1 MFRAAWGCFELRGPA
16 CAVSGNFLKNRI
28 FVNSVRS
35 FPRLD
40 EGSCEYSMEN
50 NSVGHIRWWKV
61 LLPVLLGLG
70 FVAWMIARDFDPA
83 IFEHVRF
90 TWHALLF
97 IAIAF
102 LFMVGRDLGYMIRI
116 RLFSRG
122 QLTWRQAFRVIML
135 WEFTSAVTPSAIG
148 GTSVAVVFVHKEGIP
163 VGRSAAIVMLT
174 SFFDELYFAVVFP
187 IIFFLVGGD
196 RLFDGPMGHELMLF
210 ASIGYG
216 IKLAYLLLLSY
227 GLFLNPIGLK
237 WLIVK
242 IFSLPGLR
250 RWRPGAVKAGTD
262 IVRSAIE
269 IRRYRPM
276 FWLKSFAATF
286 LSWSSR
292 YLVANALFLAF
303 FSISDHLLVF
313 ARQLAMWI
321 MMLVAPTPG
330 GSGFAEYIFSN
341 FLSDV
346 IPVGASIQVG
356 TAAVIALLWRLVT
369 YYPYLIMGVFILP
382 KWLGRSFGK
391 KEPVVSQKAN

>member
-1 MFRAAWGCFELRGPA
+1 
-16 CAVSGNFLKNRI
+16 
-28 FVNSVRS
+28 
-35 FPRLD
+35 
-40 EGSCEYSMEN
+40 MEN
-50 NSVGHIRWWKV
+50 NAVGRVQWWKIAIPIV
-61 LLPVLLGLG
+61 LGLG
-70 FVAWMIARDFDPA
+70 FVVWMIARDFNPA
-83 IFEHVRF
+83 IFDRVRF
-90 TWHALLF
+90 TGRALLF
-97 IAIAF
+97 VLLAF

-174 SFFDELYFAVVFP
+174 SFFDELYFAVIFP
-187 IIFFLVGGD
+187 IVFFIVGGD
-196 RLFDGPMGHELMLF
+196 RLFEGPMGHELMLF

-216 IKLAYLLLLSY
+216 LKLAYLLLLSY

-242 IFSLPGLR
+242 FFSLPLLR
-250 RWRPGAVKAGTD
+250 RWRPGAVKAGMD

-269 IRRYRPM
+269 IRRYKPR
-276 FWLKSFAATF
+276 FWLDAFAATF

-292 YLVANALFLAF
+292 YLVANALFMAF
-303 FSISDHLLVF
+303 FTISDHFLVF

-330 GSGFAEYIFSN
+330 GSGFAEYIFTN

-346 IPVGASIQVG
+346 IPVGAAIQVG

-369 YYPYLIMGVFILP
+369 YYPYLIMGAVILP
-382 KWLGRSFGK
+382 RWLRNSFGK
-391 KEPVVSQKAN
+391 KQ

>member
-1 MFRAAWGCFELRGPA
+1 MKNNAVGP
-16 CAVSGNFLKNRI
+16 VQ
-28 FVNSVRS
+28 
-35 FPRLD
+35 
-40 EGSCEYSMEN
+40 
-50 NSVGHIRWWKV
+50 WWKIAIPIV
-61 LLPVLLGLG
+61 LGLG
-70 FVAWMIARDFDPA
+70 FVVWLIARDFNPA
-83 IFEHVRF
+83 IFDQVRF
-90 TWHALLF
+90 TGRALLF
-97 IAIAF
+97 VLLAF
-102 LFMVGRDLGYMIRI
+102 LFMVGRDLGYMIRL

-174 SFFDELYFAVVFP
+174 SFFDELYFAVIFP
-187 IIFFLVGGD
+187 IVFFIVGGD

-216 IKLAYLLLLSY
+216 LKLAYLILLSY

-269 IRRYRPM
+269 IRRYKPR
-276 FWLKSFAATF
+276 FWLDAFAATF

-292 YLVANALFLAF
+292 YLVANALFMAF
-303 FSISDHLLVF
+303 FTISDHFLVF

-330 GSGFAEYIFSN
+330 GSGFAEYIFTN

-346 IPVGASIQVG
+346 IPVGAAIQVG

-369 YYPYLIMGVFILP
+369 YYPYLIMGAVILP
-382 KWLGRSFGK
+382 RWLRNSFTK
-391 KEPVVSQKAN
+391 KNSTTAQKVD

>member
-1 MFRAAWGCFELRGPA
+1 MSFLYVGGGSLLKIVSLPTAPASPDGTGPDTHQ
-16 CAVSGNFLKNRI
+16 KNR
-28 FVNSVRS
+28 
-35 FPRLD
+35 
-40 EGSCEYSMEN
+40 MEN
-50 NSVGHIRWWKV
+50 NTVGRVRWWKIA
-61 LLPVLLGLG
+61 LPVLFGLG

-97 IAIAF
+97 IFVAF
-102 LFMVGRDLGYMIRI
+102 LFMVGRDLGYIIRI

-122 QLTWRQAFRVIML
+122 QLSWRQAFRIIML

-163 VGRSAAIVMLT
+163 VGKSAAIVMLT

-187 IIFFLVGGD
+187 VVFFIVGGD
-196 RLFDGPMGHELMLF
+196 RLFDGPMGHQLMLF
-210 ASIGYG
+210 AAIGYG
-216 IKLAYLLLLSY
+216 VKLAYLLLLSY
-227 GLFLNPIGLK
+227 GLFLNPLGLK

-262 IVRSAIE
+262 VVRSAIE
-269 IRRYRPM
+269 IRRYRPR
-276 FWLKSFAATF
+276 FWAESFAATF

-292 YLVANALFLAF
+292 YLVANALFMAF
-303 FSISDHLLVF
+303 FMLSDQFLVF

-346 IPVGASIQVG
+346 IPVGASIQIG

-369 YYPYLIMGVFILP
+369 YYPYLIMGAVILP
-382 KWLGRSFGK
+382 RWLRRSFGRQN
-391 KEPVVSQKAN
+391 PGISRKAG

>member
-1 MFRAAWGCFELRGPA
+1 M
-16 CAVSGNFLKNRI
+16 
-28 FVNSVRS
+28 
-35 FPRLD
+35 D
-40 EGSCEYSMEN
+40 N
-50 NSVGHIRWWKV
+50 NTVGRVQWWKIA
-61 LLPVLLGLG
+61 LPILFGLG

-83 IFEHVRF
+83 IFDTIHF
-90 TWHALLF
+90 TWRALLF
-97 IAIAF
+97 VFVAF
-102 LFMVGRDLGYMIRI
+102 LFMVGRDLGYIIRI
-116 RLFSRG
+116 RLFSRNE
-122 QLTWRQAFRVIML
+122 LSWRQSFRIIML

-163 VGRSAAIVMLT
+163 VGKSAAIVMLT
-174 SFFDELYFAVVFP
+174 SFFDELYFAVIFP
-187 IIFFLVGGD
+187 IVFFIVGGD
-196 RLFDGPMGHELMLF
+196 RLFEGNMGHQLMLF
-210 ASIGYG
+210 ATIGYG
-216 IKLAYLLLLSY
+216 LKLAYLLLLSY
-227 GLFLNPIGLK
+227 GLFLNPLGLK

-242 IFSLPGLR
+242 VFSLPGLR

-276 FWLKSFAATF
+276 FWIKSFAATF

-292 YLVANALFLAF
+292 YLVANALFMAF
-303 FSISDHLLVF
+303 FSLSDHFLVF

-356 TAAVIALLWRLVT
+356 AAAVIALLWRLVT
-369 YYPYLIMGVFILP
+369 YYPYLIMGAFILP
-382 KWLGRSFGK
+382 KWLRTSFGK
-391 KEPVVSQKAN
+391 RQNEGQLSQE

>member
-1 MFRAAWGCFELRGPA
+1 MD
-16 CAVSGNFLKNRI
+16 KNPIGR
-28 FVNSVRS
+28 VQ
-35 FPRLD
+35 
-40 EGSCEYSMEN
+40 
-50 NSVGHIRWWKV
+50 WWKIV
-61 LLPVLLGLG
+61 LPVVLGLG

-83 IFEHVRF
+83 IFDTIHF
-90 TWHALLF
+90 TWRALLF
-97 IAIAF
+97 VLVAF
-102 LFMVGRDLGYMIRI
+102 LFMVGRDLGYIIRI

-122 QLTWRQAFRVIML
+122 QLSWRQAFRIIML

-174 SFFDELYFAVVFP
+174 SFFDELYFAVIFP
-187 IIFFLVGGD
+187 IVFFIVGGD
-196 RLFDGPMGHELMLF
+196 KLFEGPMGHQLMLF
-210 ASIGYG
+210 ATIGYG
-216 IKLAYLLLLSY
+216 LKLAYLLALSY
-227 GLFLNPIGLK
+227 GLFINPLGLK

-242 IFSLPGLR
+242 FFSLPVLR
-250 RWRPGAVKAGTD
+250 RWRPAAVKAGTD
-262 IVRSAIE
+262 VVRSAIE

-276 FWLKSFAATF
+276 FWVKSFAATF

-292 YLVANALFLAF
+292 YLVANALFMAF
-303 FSISDHLLVF
+303 FTLSDQFLVF

-330 GSGFAEYIFSN
+330 GSGFAEYIFTN

-369 YYPYLIMGVFILP
+369 YYPYLIMGAVILP
-382 KWLGRSFGK
+382 RWLRRSFGK
-391 KEPVVSQKAN
+391 KQPALPQEAE

>member
-1 MFRAAWGCFELRGPA
+1 
-16 CAVSGNFLKNRI
+16 
-28 FVNSVRS
+28 
-35 FPRLD
+35 
-40 EGSCEYSMEN
+40 
-50 NSVGHIRWWKV
+50 
-61 LLPVLLGLG
+61 
-70 FVAWMIARDFDPA
+70 MIARDFDPA
-83 IFEHVRF
+83 IFEQVRF

-97 IAIAF
+97 ILIAF

-122 QLTWRQAFRVIML
+122 ELTWRQAFRIIMLNTWRQAFRIIML

-148 GTSVAVVFVHKEGIP
+148 GTGVAVVFVHKEGIP
-163 VGRSAAIVMLT
+163 VGKSAAIVMLT

-187 IIFFLVGGD
+187 VVFFLVGGD
-196 RLFDGPMGHELMLF
+196 RLFGGPMGHQLMLF

-242 IFSLPGLR
+242 VFSLPGLR
-250 RWRPGAVKAGTD
+250 RWRPGAVKAGRD
-262 IVRSAIE
+262 VVRSAIE
-269 IRRYRPM
+269 IRRYRPR
-276 FWLKSFAATF
+276 FWAESFAATF

-292 YLVANALFLAF
+292 YLVANALFMAF
-303 FSISDHLLVF
+303 FTLGDQFLVF

-346 IPVGASIQVG
+346 IPVG
-356 TAAVIALLWRLVT
+356 L
-369 YYPYLIMGVFILP
+369 
-382 KWLGRSFGK
+382 RSR
-391 KEPVVSQKAN
+391 